1 MVKKRVIMGQEELN
15 EFIPELIKYYEL
27 SMNDIARS
35 IEELAKMQE
44 RYPKGYEEFQ
54 KIAEKPE
61 LLLEI
66 KIDDKIKAIFF
77 ELLLKSSTLTQ
88 KINKLII
95 LTPTEKKALAEDLKS
110 YVGELKKKYKELNSQ
125 KEK

>member
-1 MVKKRVIMGQEELN
+1 MGQEELN

>member
-1 MVKKRVIMGQEELN
+1 MTQEELN
-15 EFIPELIKYYEL
+15 EFIPELIRYYEM
-27 SMNDIARS
+27 SMGDISKS

-44 RYPKGYEEFQ
+44 KYPKGYEEFQ
-54 KIAEKPE
+54 KIAERPE

-66 KIDDKIKAIFF
+66 KMDDKIKATFF

-95 LTPTEKKALAEDLKS
+95 LTPTEKRALSEDLKT
-110 YVGELKKKYKELNSQ
+110 YVGELKKKYKELTPQ